1 MPNERILLVDPFRN
15 LLHAYRMILE
25 EEGFFVQTASNLAK
39 ADELFRK
46 NRYAVIIT
54 EYIPPAEAVEEMVR
68 WIKMDSPET
77 YTIIVT
83 NTIVDENSYERL
95 FAAGVDDFI
104 LKPYSPEKILVHITK
119 GLRHQD
125 LIRKIHGLESL
136 ALLEPVTEKIQGL
149 IFKPVFFRKCLRQEI
164 KKARRHHRSFS
175 LLLMHMPDKEEVGDR
190 FDGLYSGLLRI
201 LKRYTRE
208 EDTVGKNEE
217 TEIGIIL
224 PETDQ
229 TGSKALIQRLLNLI
243 HAHSEFKS
251 DNFLTA
257 YIKTLSFQSFTYPD
271 QFAVPDHLRTVLE
284 EPEKEHLQQ

>member
-1 MPNERILLVDPFRN
+1 MANERILLVDPFKN

-25 EEGFFVQTASNLAK
+25 EEGFLVQTASNLAK
-39 ADELFRK
+39 AAELFRK

-54 EYIPPAEAVEEMVR
+54 EYIPPIEAVEDMVR
-68 WIKMDSPET
+68 WIKKDSPET

-83 NTIVDENSYERL
+83 NTLVDENTYERL

-119 GLRHQD
+119 GLRHKD
-125 LIRKIHGLESL
+125 LIRKIHELESL

-149 IFKPVFFRKCLRQEI
+149 IFKPVFFRRCLRQEI

-175 LLLMHMPDKEEVGDR
+175 LLLMQMPSKEEVGDR
-190 FDGLYSGLLRI
+190 FDGLYTGLLRI
-201 LKRYTRE
+201 LKRHTRE
-208 EDTVGKNEE
+208 EDMVGKND

-224 PETDQ
+224 PETDEI
-229 TGSKALIQRLLNLI
+229 GSKALIQRLLELI
-243 HAHSEFKS
+243 HAHPEFKS

-257 YIKTLSFQSFTYPD
+257 HIETLSFRSFTYPH
-271 QFAVPDHLRTVLE
+271 QFAVPEHLRTVLE
-284 EPEKEHLQQ
+284 ELEKEHLRQ